1 MSGERA
7 GAIAGDAADFD
18 DVGGTVASRLDG
30 GAGRETGGGFRCFS
44 LMYFNTSL
52 ESIGKQIV

>member
-7 GAIAGDAADFD
+7 GAIAGGAADFD
-18 DVGGTVASRLDG
+18 DVGGTAASRLDG

-52 ESIGKQIV
+52 ESIGK